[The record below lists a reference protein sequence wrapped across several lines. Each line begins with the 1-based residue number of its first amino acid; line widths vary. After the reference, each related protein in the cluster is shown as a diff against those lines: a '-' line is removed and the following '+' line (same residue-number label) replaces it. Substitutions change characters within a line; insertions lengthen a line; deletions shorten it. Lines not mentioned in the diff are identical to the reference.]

1 MLSIRLALSLGLAR
15 ICVRMIRVHGLLEIA
30 LVLVLVAITIS
41 DDMVPVSLIVK
52 IPDVI
57 AVAPG

>member
-15 ICVRMIRVHGLLEIA
+15 ICVRLGVHGLLEIG

-41 DDMVPVSLIVK
+41 DDMVPISLGVK
-52 IPDVI
+52 IRDVI